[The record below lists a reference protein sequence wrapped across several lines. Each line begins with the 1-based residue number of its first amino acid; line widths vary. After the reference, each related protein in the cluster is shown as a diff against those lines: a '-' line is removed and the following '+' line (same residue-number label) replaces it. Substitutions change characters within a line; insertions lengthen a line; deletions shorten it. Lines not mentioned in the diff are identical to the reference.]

1 MPAVRSEY
9 EGLRMSSLVTIDFEA
24 SCLPRDGRS
33 YPIEVGIADMA
44 GWSRSWLIRPEAAW
58 EDLTWKAEAAAL
70 HGIDRD
76 QLDCEGLP
84 ASVVLAELNAC
95 VAGREVVADHDLD
108 RVWLAILSDAAG
120 IRPGFRIRHV
130 AELLDQW
137 RPSSDLLQRAVEMAD
152 RTSPRRHRAGPD
164 ALWLARLVG
173 GLRADHIAAHPL
185 FRWSGTAIGAPAL
198 QNAA

>member
-1 MPAVRSEY
+1 
-9 EGLRMSSLVTIDFEA
+9 MSSLVTIDFEA

-44 GWSRSWLIRPEAAW
+44 GWSRSWLIRPEAPW
-58 EDLTWKAEAAAL
+58 KDWTWKAEAAAL
-70 HGIDRD
+70 HGIDRE
-76 QLDCEGLP
+76 QLDREGLP
-84 ASVVLAELNAC
+84 VAVVMAELNAC
-95 VAGREVVADHDLD
+95 IAGREVVADHDLD

-120 IRPGFRIRHV
+120 IRPAFRIRHV

-137 RPSSDLLQRAVEMAD
+137 RPSSDMLQRAIEGAD
-152 RTSPRRHRAGPD
+152 RSSLARHRAAPD

-173 GLRADHIAAHPL
+173 GLRADHLAAHPL
-185 FRWSGTAIGAPAL
+185 FRWSDAAIGAPAL